1 MFFHG
6 GGDFSCTF
14 EMLVEEVLDSHLN
27 VEDEGS
33 EGEDSEAINL
43 SLVNM
48 LLD

>member
-1 MFFHG
+1 
-6 GGDFSCTF
+6 
-14 EMLVEEVLDSHLN
+14 MLVEEVLDSHLN
-27 VEDEGS
+27 MEDEGP